1 MSKHFKRIFLEKRMF
16 ASVLKSF
23 PLGKGFRIGLFIL
36 MFISNFSFAQ
46 TKDEL
51 QKKKDSLLKE
61 IEQMQKDLDKTKKSK
76 TSSLT
81 EVKTLQKKISSR
93 EKLIGNYNSQLNQI
107 DSQIGETKSSIKTM
121 DGNLSKLKKNYAVMV
136 YTAYKHRS
144 TYSRLLFVL
153 SAESFNDAVR
163 RILYLRKYSA
173 YRRTQADL
181 IVQTKNTLTGKVKVL
196 SKQKNEKKELLTQQQ
211 AEKNKLQKE
220 KTDKDKVVKQLS
232 TQEKK
237 IKADLAKK
245 KTEQTKLNKLIS
257 DAIKKEIAAST
268 KKTTTTGSNS
278 KTTTGGTITTTPEI
292 AAMSSSFA
300 ANIGKFP
307 WPVEQGVII
316 ESFGTH
322 PHPVLKNVTT
332 KNNGCDIKTN
342 GGANVRSIFKG
353 TVVSVLA
360 NPGYH
365 TAVIIRHGDYFTVYS
380 NMASVTVK
388 PNDKVET
395 KQSIGRAYTDKEEGT
410 MVHLEIWKGTTLLD
424 PENWLAQK

>member
-1 MSKHFKRIFLEKRMF
+1 MLKRNMSKHFKFLIAF
-16 ASVLKSF
+16 VLLISFSVTL
-23 PLGKGFRIGLFIL
+23 
-36 MFISNFSFAQ
+36 SFAQ
-46 TKDEL
+46 TKEEL
-51 QKKKDSLLKE
+51 QKKKESILKE
-61 IEQMQKDLDKTKKSK
+61 IDSMQKELDKTKKNK

-81 EVKTLQKKISSR
+81 EVKALQQKILSR

-121 DGNLSKLKKNYAVMV
+121 DGNLSSLKKNYALMV

-153 SAESFNDAVR
+153 SASSFNDAVR
-163 RILYLRKYSA
+163 RILYLRRYSA

-181 IVQTKNTLTGKVKVL
+181 IVQTKNTLSGKVKVL

-211 AEKNKLQKE
+211 AEKDKLQKE

-232 TQEKK
+232 SQEKK
-237 IKADLAKK
+237 IKSDLAVKK
-245 KTEQTKLNKLIS
+245 KEQDKLNKLIS
-257 DAIKKEIAAST
+257 DAIKKEILAST
-268 KKTTTTGSNS
+268 KKTTTTTTTSGT
-278 KTTTGGTITTTPEI
+278 KTTTTITSTPEI
-292 AAMSSSFA
+292 AAMSSSFV
-300 ANIGKFP
+300 ANQGKFP
-307 WPVEQGVII
+307 WPVSEGIII

-342 GGANVRSIFKG
+342 AGANVRAIFKG

-424 PENWLAQK
+424 PENWLAPK

>member
-1 MSKHFKRIFLEKRMF
+1 MNKHFKTLISFLF
-16 ASVLKSF
+16 LLLIVAA
-23 PLGKGFRIGLFIL
+23 
-36 MFISNFSFAQ
+36 NSFAQ

-81 EVKTLQKKISSR
+81 EVKALQKKISSR

-107 DSQIGETKSSIKTM
+107 DSQIGKTKSSIKTM

-173 YRRTQADL
+173 YRRTQAGL

-220 KTDKDKVVKQLS
+220 KSDKDKVVKQLS

-237 IKADLAKK
+237 IKADLTKK
-245 KTEQTKLNKLIS
+245 KAEQTKLNKLIS

-268 KKTTTTGSNS
+268 KKNTTT
-278 KTTTGGTITTTPEI
+278 GTITTTPEI

-300 ANIGKFP
+300 ANIGNFP

-322 PHPVLKNVTT
+322 PHSVLKNVTT

-353 TVVSVLA
+353 IVVSVLA